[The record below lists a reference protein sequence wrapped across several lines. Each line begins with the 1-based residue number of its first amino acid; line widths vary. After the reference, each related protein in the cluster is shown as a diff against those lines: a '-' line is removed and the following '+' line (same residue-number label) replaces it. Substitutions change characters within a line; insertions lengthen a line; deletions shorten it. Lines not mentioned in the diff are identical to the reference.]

1 MCSDLAIRSGTAA
14 RLGPEHYDRE
24 RGLLTFRTKYQN
36 AQQLPVTGAL
46 KALLDQCT
54 DPTLPFVAQLPRGR
68 NWKRGDKPLPPLGRP
83 MDYHSLSGAFGSL
96 KRQLGITR
104 KLTPHDLR
112 RTTARNVYAITR
124 DLRTVMALLG
134 HSDLNSTAWYL
145 QDNLVTVPASTLEL
159 AKLPPT
165 TGTIQ

>member
-1 MCSDLAIRSGTAA
+1 
-14 RLGPEHYDRE
+14 
-24 RGLLTFRTKYQN
+24 
-36 AQQLPVTGAL
+36 
-46 KALLDQCT
+46 
-54 DPTLPFVAQLPRGR
+54 
-68 NWKRGDKPLPPLGRP
+68 